1 MTAAAGP
8 LEYLVVYALVFLAG
22 LIVGLASGLR
32 DFLGGR

>member
-1 MTAAAGP
+1 MTTAAGP

-32 DFLGGR
+32 DLLGGQ